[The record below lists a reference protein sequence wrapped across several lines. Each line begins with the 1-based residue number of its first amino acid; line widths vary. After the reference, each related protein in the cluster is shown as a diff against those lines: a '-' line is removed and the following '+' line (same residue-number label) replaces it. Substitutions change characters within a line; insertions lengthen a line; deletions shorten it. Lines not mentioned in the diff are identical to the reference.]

1 MPSETTAGNST
12 SPPTPRA
19 QIVLNGGRSRIAGCA
34 CVRPGVAPYM
44 SHCTDGLYMRTVPQ
58 RRPAPERQR
67 DAALPVEVAGMT
79 SERDEPVPQE
89 AAGVAVDDRDDDGEL
104 AHR

>member
-44 SHCTDGLYMRTVPQ
+44 SHCTDGLYMRTVPAS
-58 RRPAPERQR
+58 RRTNGSRTRRDVFQPEWRIGWPR
-67 DAALPVEVAGMT
+67 KKLSRRRE
-79 SERDEPVPQE
+79 
-89 AAGVAVDDRDDDGEL
+89 
-104 AHR
+104 